1 MARVVMIGIDGLD
14 ADLLRVY
21 GPSLP
26 HVRRLMLE
34 SPLLELK
41 SSFPPETAPAWASL
55 YTGLNPGEHGILGGE
70 ISRTL
75 APDRDGIATEM
86 SQGEAF
92 WDSASQAGKRVCV
105 INPVLAYPSWP
116 LHGVMLTMPS
126 VGAQEGGLS
135 ITPRDAAL
143 DAPPFPGMSAS
154 LLRSIGRHPGTLC
167 EGLRTLTLQQA
178 EYGLQLF
185 QQESWDIFYQQFDA
199 LDYVEHLLWRYSD
212 PGDASYPGRNKHS
225 GRILD
230 FYRLFDT
237 IIGHFRSL
245 LEADDVLL
253 IVSAHGHGKR
263 SRQSLNLNEWL
274 RSQQLLTASTRSTR
288 LFQRHYVGDW
298 AKHHAK
304 ALLEQQHGMKAFPH
318 IPAAGEKRK
327 THYTAHLIDQDKTMA
342 QVVALAGGSSFGGI
356 ALSRECIERNGKSY
370 EEVRADIV
378 QRLRYLRLKGR
389 PAVYWVDVRET
400 IYQQGSAS
408 ERFPDILF
416 ELHNEY
422 GVNTAVYVPLV
433 TTLPTHRW
441 ISGEHRMSGVCLLGK
456 LPATFRLR
464 ESVREL
470 TVMDVA
476 PIVLQLIGVNDTT
489 AETMIVSTAEAA
501 LVNAE

>member
-1 MARVVMIGIDGLD
+1 MTRVVMIGIDGLD

-70 ISRTL
+70 IQRAL
-75 APDRDGIATEM
+75 APDGDGVAAEM
-86 SQGEAF
+86 SKGETF
-92 WDSASQAGKRVCV
+92 WDTASQAGKRVCV
-105 INPVLAYPSWP
+105 INPLLAYPSWSVN
-116 LHGVMLTMPS
+116 GVMLTMPP
-126 VGAQEGGLS
+126 VGTREGEPS
-135 ITPRDAAL
+135 ITPREAVL

-178 EYGLQLF
+178 EYGLELF
-185 QQESWDIFYQQFDA
+185 QRESWDIFYQQFDA
-199 LDYVEHLLWRYSD
+199 LDYVEHMLWRYSD
-212 PGDASYPGRNKHS
+212 PGDATYPGRNKHS
-225 GRILD
+225 GRIQD

-253 IVSAHGHGKR
+253 VVSAHGHGKR
-263 SRQSLNLNEWL
+263 CRQSLNLNEWL
-274 RSQQLLTASTRSTR
+274 RSQHLLTASTRSTR

-304 ALLEQQHGMKAFPH
+304 ALLEQQHGIKAFPH
-318 IPAAGEKRK
+318 ISSTDEKRK
-327 THYTAHLIDQDKTMA
+327 THYTTHLIEQEKTIA

-356 ALSRECIERNGKSY
+356 ALNRECIERTGKNY
-370 EEVRADIV
+370 EEVRTDIV
-378 QRLRYLRLKGR
+378 QRLRQLRLKGR
-389 PAVYWVDVRET
+389 PAVYWADVRET
-400 IYQQGSAS
+400 IYQQGSAV
-408 ERFPDILF
+408 ERYPDILF

-422 GVNTAVYVPLV
+422 GVSSAVYVPLI
-433 TTLPTHRW
+433 TTIPTHRW

-456 LPATFRLR
+456 LPATVKLR
-464 ESVREL
+464 ESVKEL
-470 TVMDVA
+470 TVMNVA
-476 PIVLQLIGVNDTT
+476 PIVLQLIGVTETT
-489 AETMIVSTAEAA
+489 TQEMMVDTAEAA
-501 LVNAE
+501 LVNPV